1 MTTLR
6 LLPLLCLTAS
16 LAACYSVPPE
26 VRNTPVKP
34 DAEPQRPIGG
44 DRDAHGCLPAA
55 GYSWCARENR
65 CVRPWELAEEKKF
78 ANDAEAFAA
87 YCAVP
92 AKP

>member
-34 DAEPQRPIGG
+34 DAPPQRAIGG
-44 DRDAHGCLPAA
+44 DRDANGCLPAA

-78 ANDAEAFAA
+78 ANDADAFAA

>member
-1 MTTLR
+1 MSALR
-6 LLPLLCLTAS
+6 MLPLLCLTAS

-26 VRNTPVKP
+26 VRNTPVQ
-34 DAEPQRPIGG
+34 PQPEARPIGG

-55 GYSWCARENR
+55 GYSWCARENS
-65 CVRPWELAEEKKF
+65 CVRPWELAKAKGF
-78 ANDAEAFAA
+78 ANDADAFAA

>member
-1 MTTLR
+1 MSTLR
-6 LLPLLCLTAS
+6 LLSLLCLAAS
-16 LAACYSVPPE
+16 LTACYSVPPE

-34 DAEPQRPIGG
+34 DAPPQRAIGG
-44 DRDAHGCLPAA
+44 DRDAHGRLPAA

-78 ANDAEAFAA
+78 ANDADAFAA
-87 YCAVP
+87 YCAAP

>member
-1 MTTLR
+1 MSALR
-6 LLPLLCLTAS
+6 LLPLLCLTAL

-26 VRNTPVKP
+26 VRNTPVQ
-34 DAEPQRPIGG
+34 PQPEARPIGG

-55 GYSWCARENR
+55 GYSWCARENS
-65 CVRPWELAEEKKF
+65 CVRPWELAKAKGF
-78 ANDAEAFAA
+78 ANDADAFAA